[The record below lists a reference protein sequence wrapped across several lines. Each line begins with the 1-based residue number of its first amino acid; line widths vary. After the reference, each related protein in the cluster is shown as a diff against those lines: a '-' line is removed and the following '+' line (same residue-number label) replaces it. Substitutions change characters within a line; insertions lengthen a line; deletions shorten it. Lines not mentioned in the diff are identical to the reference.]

1 MKITRLSIVAI
12 MLIMIVVIT
21 AGCSSKPAVGSVVN
35 SSSVISTN
43 YKWITYQST
52 AQNDLVGNTSG
63 TIRIDKSSDN
73 YQGIPATL
81 IKLADTSSYVGEY
94 TGQTFVTQTAYNIYF
109 DTAMKNV
116 LGGTKSTSKSTSMSD
131 SNRKLARIPH
141 AIMTGTSNQDQP
153 LNYPISA
160 GPSSDLTTSLGG
172 LGLIIGDVPLTY
184 EGTQSVTV
192 PAGTYSNA
200 DFYMSLVNGVTT
212 SFWVSSGIP
221 VKIQAT
227 TETLVLTG
235 WG

>member
-1 MKITRLSIVAI
+1 MKITCLSIVAI

-81 IKLADTSSYVGEY
+81 IKLADTSSYVGGY
-94 TGQTFVTQTAYNIYF
+94 SGQTFVTQTAYNIYF

-116 LGGTKSTSKSTSMSD
+116 LGGTTSTSTSMSD
-131 SNRKLARIPH
+131 
-141 AIMTGTSNQDQP
+141 TSNQDQP
-153 LNYPISA
+153 LNSPISA

-172 LGLIIGDVPLTY
+172 LDLIIGDVPLTY
-184 EGTQSVTV
+184 EGTQSITV

-200 DFYMSLVNGVTT
+200 DFYMSSANGVTT